1 MSKGTRV
8 GRLAL
13 CYTRV
18 STVEQWKTGISLE
31 AQEERLRAYCQMIG
45 LELVEIIREEGVSA
59 SIPLG
64 KRPAGARLL
73 EQVGDGVTH
82 IALKLDRLF
91 RDAEDALRQTRV
103 WDRAGV
109 VLHLVDLGGTSL
121 STGSAIGRMFMTLM
135 AGCAELERNLVSER
149 TVSVLAH
156 KKQQGRVYNHPP
168 YGFDRVGDRLI
179 PLVGEMSV
187 VHLIRERREDGWSLG
202 MIAEA
207 LNSDG
212 VPTKNNARWYARTI
226 KNILENTIYSKLAEA
241 GAGDESEAPQ
251 RVPVSAEQLEQPFH
265 CRTDRTDDVAQGT
278 SFPSP

>member
-1 MSKGTRV
+1 MAKHTTSGN
-8 GRLAL
+8 LAL

-31 AQEERLRAYCQMIG
+31 AQEERLRVYCQMAG
-45 LELVEIIREEGVSA
+45 LELVETIREEGVSA
-59 SIPLG
+59 SIALG

-73 EQVGDGVTH
+73 KQVGDGVKN
-82 IALKLDRLF
+82 IVALKLDRLF
-91 RDAEDALRQTRV
+91 RDAEDALRQTRE

-121 STGSAIGRMFMTLM
+121 STGSAMGRMFLTLM

-168 YGFDRVGDRLI
+168 YGFARVGDRLI
-179 PLVGEMSV
+179 PLVDEMSV
-187 VHLIRERREDGWSLG
+187 VHLIWERRDDGWSLG
-202 MIAEA
+202 MISEA

-212 VPTKNNARWYARTI
+212 VQTKNGGKWHARTI
-226 KNILENTIYSKLAEA
+226 KNILDNTVYRRAAADQS
-241 GAGDESEAPQ
+241 DERCQGEKQVFTPA
-251 RVPVSAEQLEQPFH
+251 
-265 CRTDRTDDVAQGT
+265 RTA
-278 SFPSP
+278 

>member
-1 MSKGTRV
+1 MAKQTKV
-8 GRLAL
+8 GNRAI

-31 AQEERLRAYCQMIG
+31 AQEERLRAYCQMAG
-45 LELVEIIREEGVSA
+45 LDLVDVVREEGVSA

-64 KRPAGARLL
+64 KRPAGERLL
-73 EQVGDGVTH
+73 RQVGDGATH
-82 IALKLDRLF
+82 IVALKLDRLF
-91 RDAEDALRQTRV
+91 RDAEDALRQTRE

-121 STGSAIGRMFMTLM
+121 STGSAMGRMFLTLM

-149 TVSVLAH
+149 TVSVLSH

-168 YGFDRVGDRLI
+168 FGFGRIGDRLV
-179 PLVGEMSV
+179 PLLDEMAV

-207 LNSDG
+207 LNSDN
-212 VPTKNNARWYARTI
+212 VSTKNSARWYARTV
-226 KNILENTIYSKLAEA
+226 KNILESSIYRIAA
-241 GAGDESEAPQ
+241 GERTEPIIQQIRCAKDSA
-251 RVPVSAEQLEQPFH
+251 RVA
-265 CRTDRTDDVAQGT
+265 
-278 SFPSP
+278 